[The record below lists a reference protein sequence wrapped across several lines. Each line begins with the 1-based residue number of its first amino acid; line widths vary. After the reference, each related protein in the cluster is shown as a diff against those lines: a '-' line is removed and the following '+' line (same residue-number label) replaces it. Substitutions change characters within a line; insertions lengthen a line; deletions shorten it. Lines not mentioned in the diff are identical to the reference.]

1 MANTPKPL
9 SPFLKLVLE
18 MGPLVA
24 FFIANSKLGILQ
36 GTLVFM
42 VTTAIALAVS
52 YGIART
58 VPMMPLVS
66 GVFVMLFGGL
76 TVLLQ
81 DELFIKLKPT
91 IVNLLFA
98 SILTTGILLGRNF
111 LKIMF
116 GTALTLDD
124 EGWRVLTLR
133 WIGFFVVLAI
143 LNEVTR
149 RYFSTDLWVTFKTF
163 GALPLTLVFTFCQ
176 FPLIKRHW
184 AGEKN
189 PFA

>member
-1 MANTPKPL
+1 M
-9 SPFLKLVLE
+9 
-18 MGPLVA
+18 M
-24 FFIANSKLGILQ
+24 IILQ
-36 GTLVFM
+36 GALLAITEGNTVANMPDEYTWIGQATLGTWPV
-42 VTTAIALAVS
+42 
-52 YGIART
+52 
-58 VPMMPLVS
+58 MPLV
-66 GVFVMLFGGL
+66 GGFFVLLFGGL
-76 TVLLQ
+76 TLAL
-81 DELFIKLKPT
+81 DDSFFIKIKPT

-98 SILTTGILLGRNF
+98 GILATGVLLGRNF

-116 GTALTLDD
+116 GNALILDD
-124 EGWRVLTLR
+124 SGWRVLTLR

-149 RYFSTDLWVTFKTF
+149 RYFSDDMWVTFKTF
-163 GALPLTLVFTFCQ
+163 GIMPLTLLFTLFQ

>member
-1 MANTPKPL
+1 MVL
-9 SPFLKLVLE
+9 FFL
-18 MGPLVA
+18 
-24 FFIANSKLGILQ
+24 ANSKFGIFT
-36 GTLVFM
+36 GTAVF
-42 VTTAIALAVS
+42 VVATAIA
-52 YGIART
+52 
-58 VPMMPLVS
+58 VPVNWYVERKVPIMPLVS
-66 GVFVMLFGGL
+66 GFFVLLFGGL
-76 TVLLQ
+76 TLWLQ
-81 DELFIKLKPT
+81 DDLFIKLKPT

-98 SILTTGILLGRNF
+98 GILAAGVALGRNF

-116 GTALTLDD
+116 GSALSLDD
-124 EGWRVLTLR
+124 AGWRVLTLR

-143 LNEVTR
+143 LNELTR

-163 GALPLTLVFTFCQ
+163 GILPLTLLFTFFQ

>member
-1 MANTPKPL
+1 MRQWIRPL
-9 SPFLKLVLE
+9 CEV
-18 MGPLVA
+18 GPLVL
-24 FFIANSKLGILQ
+24 FFVANSKFGIFT
-36 GTLVFM
+36 GPAVF
-42 VTTAIALAVS
+42 VAATAIA
-52 YGIART
+52 
-58 VPMMPLVS
+58 VPVNWYVEKRVPIMPLV
-66 GVFVMLFGGL
+66 GGFFVLLFGGL
-76 TVLLQ
+76 TLAL
-81 DELFIKLKPT
+81 DDSFFIKIKPT

-98 SILTTGILLGRNF
+98 GILATGVLLGRNF

-116 GTALTLDD
+116 GAALVLDD
-124 EGWRVLTLR
+124 QGWRVLTLR

-149 RYFSTDLWVTFKTF
+149 RYFSDDLWVTFKTF
-163 GALPLTLVFTFCQ
+163 GIMPLTILFTFFQ

>member
-1 MANTPKPL
+1 MRQ
-9 SPFLKLVLE
+9 LVRPICE
-18 MGPLVA
+18 VGPLVL
-24 FFIANSKLGILQ
+24 FFLANSKFGIFT
-36 GTLVFM
+36 GTAVF
-42 VTTAIALAVS
+42 VVATAIA
-52 YGIART
+52 
-58 VPMMPLVS
+58 VPVNWYFERKVPIMPLVS
-66 GVFVMLFGGL
+66 GFFVLVFGGL
-76 TVLLQ
+76 TLWLN
-81 DELFIKLKPT
+81 DDLFIKLKPT

-98 SILTTGILLGRNF
+98 AILTTGILLGRNF

-116 GTALTLDD
+116 GTALTLDE

-149 RYFSTDLWVTFKTF
+149 RYFSTDMWVAFKTF